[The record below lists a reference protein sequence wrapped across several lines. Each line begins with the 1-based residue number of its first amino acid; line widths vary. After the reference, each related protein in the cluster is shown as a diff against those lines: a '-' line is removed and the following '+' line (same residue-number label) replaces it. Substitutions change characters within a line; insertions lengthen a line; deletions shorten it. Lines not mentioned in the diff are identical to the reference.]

1 MNHLTGC
8 AVLIVAAVL
17 AGLAAGCGTKS
28 TAPAVAVD
36 AKKLA
41 GADEV
46 MAAIARKDYD
56 GAMAAWIKVKE
67 SVATEEQQTQFD
79 LLTREL
85 TSKMSEAA
93 PTDPKAAEAEMAL
106 RKIRLGR

>member
-1 MNHLTGC
+1 MNQLTRC
-8 AVLIVAAVL
+8 TVLIVAGVFAI
-17 AGLAAGCGTKS
+17 LAAGCGTKS
-28 TAPAVAVD
+28 VAPTVAVD
-36 AKKLA
+36 AKKLS

-46 MAAIARKDYD
+46 MAAIAKKDYD
-56 GAMAAWIKVKE
+56 GAMAAWMKVKE